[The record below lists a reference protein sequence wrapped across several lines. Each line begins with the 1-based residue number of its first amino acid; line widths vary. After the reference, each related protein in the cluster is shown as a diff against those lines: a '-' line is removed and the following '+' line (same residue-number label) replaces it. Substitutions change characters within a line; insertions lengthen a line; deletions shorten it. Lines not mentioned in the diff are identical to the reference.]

1 LRIAVN
7 TGLQCATIAAVWK
20 LGHARSL
27 KRFGSELVAE
37 IYMKIPFVDLKAQ
50 YDSIR
55 ADIDTAI
62 ANVINETAFIK
73 SPYIAEF
80 EKAFAA
86 FIGIRNCIGCANGTD
101 AIEIA
106 LRALEIGPGDE
117 VIVPAN
123 TWISTA
129 EAVTTAGAKVVFVDN
144 HPELYTIDVSKIEE
158 KISSRTKAII
168 QVHLYGL
175 PAEMDTVMSLARSY
189 NLKVIEDCAQC
200 HGAKYKGQTTG
211 TFGDIATFSF
221 FPGKNLGAYGD
232 AGGIVTNNDDLA
244 KFCRMIGDHG
254 RLGKYDHGLEGRNS
268 RLDGLQAAILS
279 AKLPY
284 LSEWTS
290 ARQQHAAT
298 YDNLLSSLD
307 IQRPFCPD
315 KLTHVYHLYVVQVPD
330 REKLQERLAEKG
342 IATGIHYP
350 IALPLLSAYKYL
362 NHQASDF
369 PVAARG
375 MSRILSLPMY
385 AELSTEKI
393 EYVVENL
400 GRALSGS

>member
-1 LRIAVN
+1 
-7 TGLQCATIAAVWK
+7 
-20 LGHARSL
+20 
-27 KRFGSELVAE
+27 
-37 IYMKIPFVDLKAQ
+37 MKIPFVDLKAQ